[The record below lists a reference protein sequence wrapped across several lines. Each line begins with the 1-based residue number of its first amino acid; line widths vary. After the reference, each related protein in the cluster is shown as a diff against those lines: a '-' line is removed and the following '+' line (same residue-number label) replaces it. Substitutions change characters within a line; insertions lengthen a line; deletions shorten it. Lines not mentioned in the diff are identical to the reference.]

1 MLQRNISNF
10 CAKQLIYNTNTMRK
24 LFTLIALFMSV
35 ASFACNNLMADWG

>member
-10 CAKQLIYNTNTMRK
+10 LPTKQLIYNTNTMRK

-35 ASFACNNLMADWG
+35 ASLACNNLMAD